1 MNTCTKC
8 GCSIKRGGFVRTDG
22 TMLCAECFDVR
33 PLVQLQ
39 FDGAS
44 GNSLAI
50 VGACQRAA
58 RSAGWSSEAVEAW
71 SNEALSG
78 DRDHLVDT
86 VFEYFEVGQVRQY
99 VNAVDRRDV
108 R

>member
-86 VFEYFEVGQVRQY
+86 VFEYFEVQSIKHV
-99 VNAVDRRDV
+99 AVSADRSRV
-108 R
+108 V